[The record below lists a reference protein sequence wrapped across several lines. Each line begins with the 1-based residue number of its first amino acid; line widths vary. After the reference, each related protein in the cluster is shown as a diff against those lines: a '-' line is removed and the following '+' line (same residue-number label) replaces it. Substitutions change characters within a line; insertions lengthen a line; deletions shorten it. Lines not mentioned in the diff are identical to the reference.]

1 MKNQLKSLIHRV
13 GETVVKVKSISLEL
27 LQSLDPGVQGIGAE
41 LCRLL
46 PIMERIVDVARRNRQ
61 GETVPVT
68 EKAKSHRLIELVRG
82 AYGVDQAGPS

>member
-1 MKNQLKSLIHRV
+1 MLGEKSIEKLIHRV
-13 GETVVKVKSISLEL
+13 GETVVKARPIRLEL
-27 LQSLDPGVQGIGAE
+27 SQSLDPGVLGIGAE

-68 EKAKSHRLIELVRG
+68 EKVFI
-82 AYGVDQAGPS
+82 P